1 LIGRERERERERE
14 KEYLLFCSEIKKK
27 KFFFSEKLKNKF
39 GVVTEMLLPRS
50 TLLCS
55 TVQLFNKIII
65 VDNIPINNLLN
76 GKVTYYR
83 FYGTYVRVSTN
94 NNDS

>member
-1 LIGRERERERERE
+1 
-14 KEYLLFCSEIKKK
+14 
-27 KFFFSEKLKNKF
+27 
-39 GVVTEMLLPRS
+39 MLLPRS

-55 TVQLFNKIII
+55 TSTVQLNNKIII

-76 GKVTYYR
+76 GKATYYR